1 MKTETTDT
9 RPLHEIRKDGKTM
22 MSWRDPSCGYSPET
36 LKSMKANGYRLYIDG
51 KLQR

>member
-1 MKTETTDT
+1 MSAPQKDP

-36 LKSMKANGYRLYIDG
+36 LKNMKANGYRLYIDG

>member
-1 MKTETTDT
+1 MKTETTDA
-9 RPLHEIRKDGKTM
+9 RPLYEIRKDGRAM
-22 MSWRDPSCGYSPET
+22 MSCRDPSCGYPPET